1 MTQFTILTLNTW
13 GAPYAPQRHQRF
25 KAIADALNQK
35 QPDIVQLQEVFMT
48 AERNRLVADLRETY
62 PHHYYFPSAQV
73 GSGLLTLSKFPI
85 VDAHFHRFRMGGKIE
100 RLEQGDF
107 YAGKGIGLTRLQTP
121 SGIVDVY
128 NAHAH
133 AQYEHY
139 DDNEYAVYTQ
149 TNLFEA
155 ARLIN
160 VLSQQNP
167 VILCGDL
174 NTRPRQ
180 TGYRLICQVAAL
192 DDAYVMQHDEHPITF
207 SPANPYVESPPQCLD
222 YILFR
227 AGSSGKLTAERCEL
241 ALTERIQA
249 DGATAYADHY
259 AVEATFQLDNAA
271 GELPVYNAAAAI
283 ECLSDLEERISD
295 TLTELTQDKN
305 HHNEHALIGIA
316 AAFDTLV
323 FGGLLTRIFGK
334 WGYGLRLFAL
344 MSSLFYAAYHS
355 GSSFLSLNA
364 REQTLFA
371 LQQEVRLE
379 RQKHE

>member
-1 MTQFTILTLNTW
+1 MTHFTVLTLNAW
-13 GAPYAPQRHQRF
+13 GAPYARQRHQRY
-25 KAIADALNQK
+25 KALAGALKQK
-35 QPDIVQLQEVFMT
+35 QPDVVLLQEVFMT
-48 AERNRLVADLRETY
+48 AERKRLIADLRDTY

-85 VDAHFHRFRMGGKIE
+85 VDAYFHRFRMGGKIE

-107 YAGKGIGLTRLQTP
+107 YAGKGIGMTRLQTP

-155 ARLIN
+155 ARLVN
-160 VLSQQNP
+160 SLSKDNP

-174 NTRPRQ
+174 NTRPGQ
-180 TGYRLICQVAAL
+180 TGYSLIRQVAAL
-192 DDAYVMQHDEHPITF
+192 TDAYMLLHDERPITF
-207 SPANPYVESPPQCLD
+207 SPANPYVQSPPQCLD
-222 YILFR
+222 YILIR
-227 AGSSGKLTAERCEL
+227 SGSSKLIVEECEL
-241 ALTERIQA
+241 ALTERIQV

-259 AVEATFQLDNAA
+259 AVEAKMCLDDTQ
-271 GELPVYNAAAAI
+271 GEAPVYNSAAAI
-283 ECLSDLEERISD
+283 ECLNDLDERIAA
-295 TLTELTQDKN
+295 TFNEVARDKN
-305 HHNEHALIGIA
+305 HHNEHAFIGVA
-316 AAFDTLV
+316 AAFDTLA

-334 WGYGLRLFAL
+334 WGHSLRLFAL
-344 MSSLFYAAYHS
+344 VGSLVYAAYHS

-364 REQTLFA
+364 REQTLLA